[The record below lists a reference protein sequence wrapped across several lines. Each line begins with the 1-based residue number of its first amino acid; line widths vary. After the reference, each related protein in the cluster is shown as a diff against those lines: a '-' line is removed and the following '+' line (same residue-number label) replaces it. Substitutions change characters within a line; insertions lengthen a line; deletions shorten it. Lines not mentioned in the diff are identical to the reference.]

1 MALSRLQQIAIIQEA
16 SEATAAT
23 YANLFVAANAKYL
36 VIDPSLDISVNT
48 FERNIKRGSLT
59 RLQSLTGTKTA
70 TARFSMELAGDTT
83 AADAP
88 VWGLPLRACGFRQE
102 RLVRL
107 PIGALTGGNVIPHGT
122 FITGGTS
129 SATGMVVGSVWNG
142 ETSLYVAQENMLGH
156 APEATTVTEFSNGE
170 TVTAGS
176 VTFTITGAPRGSST
190 ALTRTAPAGYG
201 WFPWSYSLGVLTTTA
216 VALTSR
222 DVGLT
227 LYSWNGSANTGVIQI
242 AGYKPTDT
250 TISWG
255 SASAGQIVFRRI
267 SGWPVAGDQL
277 RTAPDAG
284 GSLVATVGG
293 TDATQFQ
300 IPTLSIGMAKD
311 GVRQAMKAARGTV
324 SFSGRIGE
332 PMIMSFEFQGSVNTN
347 AGAPYQD
354 AGNIA
359 GITYTSQIPPV
370 LLDADLNQGKSSTI
384 TSGAEY
390 GPCISQIDIAM
401 ANEIAFR
408 ECMADAAGIQETI
421 LASRAPTITIDPEL
435 VAEGSWDYLTQ
446 FYNNST
452 TRARFAVGGTLQ
464 NQFIMKMPGV
474 SWTAETTGDRNGIA
488 TRQLQGVLHGGSQS
502 SSSTAED
509 NELALIYRIL

>member
-1 MALSRLQQIAIIQEA
+1 MALSRLQQIAILQEA

-48 FERNIKRGSLT
+48 YERNIKRGSLT

-70 TARFSMELAGDTT
+70 TARFSVELAGDTT

-88 VWGLPLRACGFRQE
+88 AWGLPLRACGFRQE

-107 PIGALTGGNVIPHGT
+107 TIGAITGDTFPHGT

-129 SATGMVVGSVWNG
+129 NATGMVVGSVWNG
-142 ETSLYVAQENMLGH
+142 ETALYVAQENMLGH
-156 APEATTVTEFSNGE
+156 APEATTITEFQNGE
-170 TVTAGS
+170 TITGGGAS
-176 VTFTITGAPRGSST
+176 ATITAAPTGSST
-190 ALTRTAPAGYG
+190 SLTRATPAGYG
-201 WFPWSYSLGVLTTTA
+201 WFPWSYSLGTLTTTA
-216 VALTSR
+216 AALSSQS
-222 DVGLT
+222 VGTT
-227 LYSWNGSANTGVIQI
+227 LYCWRSGTSTNTGVIQI
-242 AGYKPTDT
+242 AGYKPSDT
-250 TISWG
+250 SVSW
-255 SASAGQIVFRRI
+255 AGAVQGKILFRRI
-267 SGWPVAGDQL
+267 SGWPANNNEL
-277 RTAPDAG
+277 RTAPDGG
-284 GSLVATVGG
+284 GSLVATVSA
-293 TDATQFQ
+293 DATQFQ
-300 IPTLSIGMAKD
+300 IPTLSIGMTKD

-324 SFSGRIGE
+324 SLSGRIGE
-332 PMIMSFEFQGSVNTN
+332 PMILNFEFQGSINTN
-347 AGAPYQD
+347 SGAPYQD